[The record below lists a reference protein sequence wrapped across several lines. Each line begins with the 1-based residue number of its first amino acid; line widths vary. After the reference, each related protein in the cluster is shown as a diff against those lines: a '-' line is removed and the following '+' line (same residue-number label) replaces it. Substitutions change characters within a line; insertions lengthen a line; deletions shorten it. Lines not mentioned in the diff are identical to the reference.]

1 MIGALRVKLFI
12 NYIFSSFCSVAIES
26 LQYTQKENSREVR
39 RYREYKEKAAKRF
52 HQIENK
58 LERLETQKDKN
69 DVTFGIMK
77 DQFIT
82 HTKEQIYLRNITKDT
97 QNSVTKLTSNLTS
110 ISSNISSIDL
120 NLRELTSNLS
130 YCCLHAKLY
139 NVSGQRERDG
149 ESRTFTKGNSGIST
163 DINVVDFGSG
173 DMIDE
178 YLSKFEESSNKVDDW
193 WENGSKDNKLKAG
206 NERATTDYESSGEVG
221 SGESDE
227 LPPFIQRKYYVEKH
241 AFLEEIANR
250 DRKIL
255 TLTEQY
261 SQLSDQINKMET
273 KITSIQLG
281 NFMQN
286 LQETFINFTQNVI
299 TLDQW
304 KLSSNQ
310 IVNST
315 LQNQDQIVELTNRI
329 VENADKITDIRWRL
343 SNNELLSDQQYNILR
358 MYVIRLNNSVED
370 IKEEL
375 RHFHTKL
382 IPQHQNRY
390 KTTKLDGNGMET
402 LVSRLEDL
410 GLQIVYNQNRLAT
423 LEVKVLNETLYECR
437 KYNMDAFQD
446 TQLAQHEAII
456 KSNGNSILLVHEL
469 VKQIDDGLHSVNGDV
484 NTIVR
489 RLRGLVNNFE
499 SFKGIVPVVTN
510 MQKEINNFR
519 FQLPKGMIFFL
530 LIDQSISAFLS
541 KYKSNTLDYPL
552 I

>member
-1 MIGALRVKLFI
+1 M
-12 NYIFSSFCSVAIES
+12 
-26 LQYTQKENSREVR
+26 R

-69 DVTFGIMK
+69 DVTFRIMK

-97 QNSVTKLTSNLTS
+97 QNSVEKLISNLTS
-110 ISSNISSIDL
+110 ISSNISSKDL

-139 NVSGQRERDG
+139 NVSGQRERAG

-163 DINVVDFGSG
+163 DINIVDFGSG
-173 DMIDE
+173 DIIDE

-193 WENGSKDNKLKAG
+193 WKNGSKDNKLRAG
-206 NERATTDYESSGEVG
+206 NEKGTADYESSGEVG
-221 SGESDE
+221 SGETDE

-241 AFLEEIANR
+241 VFLEEIANR
-250 DRKIL
+250 DRKIF

-286 LQETFINFTQNVI
+286 LQEMFINFTQNVI

-315 LQNQDQIVELTNRI
+315 LQNQDQIIELTNRI

-382 IPQHQNRY
+382 IPQHHERY

-519 FQLPKGMIFFL
+519 FQLPKGLIFFL
-530 LIDQSISAFLS
+530 LTDQSISLPVCL
-541 KYKSNTLDYPL
+541 NTSPILLFIHSSYDD
-552 I
+552 